1 MRLALTYLNKGGG
14 IAQCTYELARVLSV
28 KCDVT
33 CYLAAQN
40 PILDAFRK
48 LPCRVSS
55 FEMRRGWASL
65 ILAML
70 TRRERSGI
78 AEAIIEDRPDIVLD
92 TGSWWWGAVV
102 QRQLG
107 GRFAIA
113 QMIHDVTPHPGPA
126 AVPYLLH
133 RRLYPPP
140 ADVVISLS
148 EYVHRDLVRVYPRKA
163 HIMSRHGVILPAGPA
178 DSEAVAARRRQFLF
192 FGRID
197 RYKGLDVLVKAF
209 GAAKLRDPEITLEIV
224 GSGKIGATLR
234 SEIERSGIALTN
246 RWVSEEESAAAVA
259 RCGVIVLP
267 YTSATQSGVA
277 AAALANGIPCIATSV
292 GALPEQVV
300 DGRNGLIVPP
310 RDARALEE
318 AMLRIAS
325 DGNLARGMS
334 AEAVRMAKDEYSW
347 ENIGSRL
354 LEDLQSFLAGRGLRP
369 PSRA

>member
-1 MRLALTYLNKGGG
+1 MRLALMYLDKGGG

-28 KCDVT
+28 RSEVT

-40 PILDAFRK
+40 PTVDAFRK
-48 LPCRVSS
+48 LPCRVRA
-55 FEMRRGWASL
+55 FEMRRGYASL
-65 ILAML
+65 TLAML
-70 TRRERSGI
+70 TSRERSGI
-78 AEAIIEDRPDIVLD
+78 AEAIVEDEPDIVLD

-107 GRFAIA
+107 GRFTLA

-126 AVPYLLH
+126 AIPYLLH
-133 RRLYPPP
+133 RRLYPSL
-140 ADVVISLS
+140 ADIVISLS
-148 EYVHRDLVRVYPRKA
+148 DYVHRDLVRVYPRKA
-163 HIMSRHGVILPAGPA
+163 HIMSRHGVILPAGPI
-178 DSEAVAARRRQFLF
+178 DSEAVAERRRRFLF

-209 GAAKLRDPEITLEIV
+209 GSAKLEDPDINLEIV
-224 GSGKIGATLR
+224 GRGRIGVGLR
-234 SEIERSGIALTN
+234 RDIERHGIGLTN
-246 RWVSEEESAAAVA
+246 RWVSEEEGAAAVA

-292 GALPEQVV
+292 GALPEQVL

-310 RDARALEE
+310 RDPSALRA

-325 DGNLARGMS
+325 DGNLARSMS
-334 AEAVRMAKDEYSW
+334 AEAARMGRDEYSW
-347 ENIGSRL
+347 ENIGVKL
-354 LEDLQSFLAGRGLRP
+354 LEDLQSFLAGRGDRP
-369 PSRA
+369 PGRA